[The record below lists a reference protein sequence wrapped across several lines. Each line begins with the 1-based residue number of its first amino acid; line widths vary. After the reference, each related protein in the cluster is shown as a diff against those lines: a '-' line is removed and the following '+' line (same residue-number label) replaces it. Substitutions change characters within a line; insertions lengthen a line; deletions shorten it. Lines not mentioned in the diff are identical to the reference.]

1 MDYFAV
7 IEKKIEEL
15 KTEIIRYI
23 RKVLIEEKCY
33 KVGDRA
39 IFYDEIDHHEYAF
52 EIQSDIIMY
61 GENYQG
67 DTYYY
72 HARNLQWMDVDELKR
87 LLHEAYHTHY
97 NYKH

>member
-15 KTEIIRYI
+15 KGEIIRYI
-23 RKVLIEEKCY
+23 REVLINEKGY

-39 IFYDEIDHHEYAF
+39 IFYDEIDRHEYAF
-52 EIQSDIIMY
+52 EIHSDLVMY
-61 GENYQG
+61 GENYEGQA
-67 DTYYY
+67 YYY

-87 LLHEAYHTHY
+87 LLHEAYHAYHKR
-97 NYKH
+97 NK